1 MRIEDLHRPGKGHIL
16 DALCEAF
23 HDYPVMTYTL
33 AGAGPAYDVHLRALI
48 NSFCENR
55 LSRNH
60 PIYAIRSGHRVLAA
74 AVVSGPTQT
83 PDSPELKEIHSQLD
97 QLIGPDAVDRL
108 AKYDDVCFA
117 GEPNSPHHYLG
128 MLGVRND
135 HHGQGLGRSLVEHI
149 KSFVR
154 LDPDSTRICLNTETD
169 ANVPIYERLGFT
181 VIHESGIDD
190 VHTRC
195 MFWKSD

>member
-1 MRIEDLHRPGKGHIL
+1 MPASGGSGPAPRRRLL
-16 DALCEAF
+16 L
-23 HDYPVMTYTL
+23 TL
-33 AGAGPAYDVHLRALI
+33 LLAAGPWIAVETIVAKRLDRQAHDHAHHDPRRLPPSGRGRAR
-48 NSFCENR
+48 R
-55 LSRNH
+55 LSARGQPH
-60 PIYAIRSGHRVLAA
+60 P
-74 AVVSGPTQT
+74 PT
-83 PDSPELKEIHSQLD
+83 
-97 QLIGPDAVDRL
+97 
-108 AKYDDVCFA
+108 A
-117 GEPNSPHHYLG
+117 GEPNSPPHYLG

-135 HHGQGLGRSLVEHI
+135 HQGQGLGRSLVEHI